1 MKTKL
6 EYTVRT
12 TRAPGEQS
20 DSWVPMI
27 VDRVQPTGLDDILEK
42 CIDRGLVAG
51 IKPTAV
57 KTIAEG
63 VAQQIAKELSEG
75 RGIQFGQYFY
85 GRPYLS
91 GTADSNGRLSG
102 DNAINVRLYKG
113 NAFRLGASDFTLT
126 FADGGNNPTI
136 DFIVSEGDT
145 PRGEVVKGRNVKVNG
160 RMLYGAGDT
169 VRVRFADV
177 AAEAG
182 AAEVAEFTAVS
193 AELLG
198 FACPAALV
206 PGRKYAV
213 TVERTDANGVTRI
226 SGPKTVACTGPA
238 VPAPKITRANSGDSD
253 GTIAVNGGVASV
265 YGANLEE
272 VTDVELWKG
281 EVGAGTLVAT
291 VPAAW
296 GVDNSCLN
304 TDPIDE
310 EGLAEQGGYLR
321 VATDGGADTYPLSY
335 YA

>member
-51 IKPTAV
+51 IKPTAA

-63 VAQQIAKELSEG
+63 VAQQIAKELSDG
-75 RGIQFGQYFY
+75 HGIQFGQYFY

-113 NAFRLGASDFTLT
+113 NAFKLGAGDFTLT

-136 DFIVSEGDT
+136 DFVVSEGET
-145 PRGEVVKGRNVKVNG
+145 PRGVAVKGRNVKVNG

-169 VRVRFADV
+169 VRVKFANTADAGDV
-177 AAEAG
+177 VVVDA
-182 AAEVAEFTAVS
+182 FTALS
-193 AELLG
+193 SDLIG

-206 PGRKYAV
+206 SGKTYAA
-213 TVERTDANGVTRI
+213 TVERTDANGVMRA
-226 SGPKTVACTGPA
+226 SAPKPVACRSDA
-238 VPAPKITRANSGDSD
+238 PAPVITGADSD
-253 GTIAVNGGVASV
+253 EGDGRIAVNGSPAYVHGTNIETATS
-265 YGANLEE
+265 
-272 VTDVELWKG
+272 VELWTG
-281 EVGAGTLVAT
+281 TVGSGTHVAT
-291 VPAAW
+291 IGAAW
-296 GVDNSCLN
+296 DAAHSRLA
-304 TDPIDE
+304 TESFE
-310 EGLAEQGGYLR
+310 ETSLENQSGYVR
-321 VATDGGADTYPLSY
+321 VVTDGGDATYPVTY
-335 YA
+335 YAM